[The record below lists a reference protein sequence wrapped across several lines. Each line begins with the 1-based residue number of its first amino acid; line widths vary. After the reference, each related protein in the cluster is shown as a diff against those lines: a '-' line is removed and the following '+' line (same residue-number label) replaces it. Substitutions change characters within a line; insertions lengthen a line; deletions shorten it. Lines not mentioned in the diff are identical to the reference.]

1 MISVSDYLRDPCGS
15 LSIPYWKA
23 SKINLPDNMKI
34 LHQRE
39 FSEAL
44 LSQYDD
50 EVYFRLIHRL
60 QNIQDITQA
69 NAYII
74 TASSDKKDIEET
86 ADIIN
91 KSYDDIK
98 VDRKYLE
105 SLINTPVYLPSLW
118 IFAAEPNT
126 GEKVGCAIADY
137 DPQCREMI
145 LEWVQV
151 LPEYRRKGIGKLL
164 VQQLLLRSP
173 EEAKFAT
180 VSGKAANLSNPEAL
194 YRSCGFE
201 GEDYWHVLTEK
212 AIVNNG
218 H

>member
-23 SKINLPDNMKI
+23 LQITLPDNMKI

-39 FSEAL
+39 FSEEL
-44 LSQYDD
+44 LRKYDD

-69 NAYII
+69 NVYII
-74 TASSDKKDIEET
+74 TASSDKKDIEKI

-91 KSYDDIK
+91 RCYDDIK

-105 SLINTPVYLPSLW
+105 SLIKTPAYMPSLW

-126 GEKVGCAIADY
+126 GEKVGCAIGDY

-151 LPEYRRKGIGKLL
+151 LPEYRRQGIGKFL

-173 EEAKFAT
+173 EEAKFST
-180 VSGKAANLSNPEAL
+180 VSGKVANLSNPEAL

-201 GEDYWHVLTEK
+201 GQDYWHILTEK
-212 AIVNNG
+212 VQRK
-218 H
+218 